1 MSHPFAAHAR
11 LSPSAAESWMTC
23 AGYPNAVAG
32 LPNDSSE
39 AAAEGTAAH
48 TISELC
54 FTTGFSAYDFL
65 GHVTKVEGFTFV
77 WDDDDAELL
86 QPGIDEML
94 AFGGQFYG
102 EHRVD
107 LSAWLGDGQFGTLD
121 RAVILPDLIV
131 IGDLKWGRGTPVSP
145 IANKQ
150 LMLYAL
156 GFWWN
161 VARHVSEATEFLII
175 IDQPRCAGG
184 GGKWRVTLEELL
196 AFGETVRERA
206 AATLDPQAPRTA
218 SAKGCLFCRRR
229 QQPPSEP
236 GAVTGCL
243 TFDRYNLELLSL
255 EFEDLDGPGALE
267 LPTQLSADRRARI
280 WEHQGMIEKWLEQIA
295 ASLLA
300 ETHAAGELAGLKV
313 VAGRKSPDKWTDA
326 AAAEAFLKATLS
338 HDRIFTKKLITPT
351 QAGKV
356 VPSEQ
361 RDALAAHVK
370 TGERKP
376 TLVPVADDRPGLTL
390 ADKFDDL
397 PEQP

>member
-1 MSHPFAAHAR
+1 MSAHAR

-32 LPNDSSE
+32 LPDDSNE

-48 TISELC
+48 VISELC

-65 GHVTKVEGFTFV
+65 GHVTRVEGFTFV

-86 QPGIDEML
+86 QPGIDEIL
-94 AFGGQFYG
+94 GFGGEFYG

-107 LSAWLGDGQFGTLD
+107 LSAWLGEGQFGTLD
-121 RAVILPDLIV
+121 RAVIRPDLIV
-131 IGDLKWGRGTPVSP
+131 ISDLKWGRGIPVSP

-161 VARHVSEATEFLII
+161 VARHRTEATEFLII
-175 IDQPRCAGG
+175 IDQPRCGGG
-184 GGKWRVTLEELL
+184 GGKWRVSLEDLL
-196 AFGETVRERA
+196 AFGEEVRARA

-243 TFDRYNLELLSL
+243 TFDRYNTELLGL
-255 EFEDLDGPGALE
+255 EFEDLDGPAPLQ
-267 LPTQLSADRRARI
+267 LPTQLSLDRRAKL
-280 WEHQGMIEKWLEQIA
+280 WEHQAMIEKWLEQIA
-295 ASLLA
+295 ASLQA
-300 ETHAAGELAGLKV
+300 EVYAAGEAAGLKV

-338 HDRIFTKKLITPT
+338 PDRIFTKKLITPT

-356 VPSEQ
+356 IPPEQ
-361 RDALAAHVK
+361 KEAFGAFVK
-370 TGERKP
+370 QGTRKP
-376 TLVPVADDRPGLTL
+376 TLVPVADDRPALTL
-390 ADKFDDL
+390 ADDFEDL
-397 PEQP
+397 SPPTEQP